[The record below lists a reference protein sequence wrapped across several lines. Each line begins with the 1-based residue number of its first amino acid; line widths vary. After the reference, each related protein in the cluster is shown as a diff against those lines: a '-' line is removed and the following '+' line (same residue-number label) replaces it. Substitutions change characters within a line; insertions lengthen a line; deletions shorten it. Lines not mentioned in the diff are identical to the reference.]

1 MNYRELTDSVA
12 QRISDPKAQTARVI
26 DMLIE
31 EIAEQLGYGEEIS
44 LPGLGK
50 FKLAHRPARDGRNP
64 QTGEKIKIAAQR
76 RVKFAAA
83 KALKERL
90 NPVRLTLTATIP
102 ARWFPRDVADDNDK
116 EMRS

>member
-12 QRISDPKAQTARVI
+12 QRIGDPKAQTARVI

-50 FKLAHRPARDGRNP
+50 FNSHTVPLATGATRRPARRSRSRHSAASNSP
-64 QTGEKIKIAAQR
+64 QPR
-76 RVKFAAA
+76 R
-83 KALKERL
+83 
-90 NPVRLTLTATIP
+90 
-102 ARWFPRDVADDNDK
+102 
-116 EMRS
+116 

>member
-1 MNYRELTDSVA
+1 M
-12 QRISDPKAQTARVI
+12 
-26 DMLIE
+26 
-31 EIAEQLGYGEEIS
+31 
-44 LPGLGK
+44 PGLGK

-76 RVKFAAA
+76 RVKFAGA

>member
-12 QRISDPKAQTARVI
+12 QRIGDPKAQTARVI

-50 FKLAHRPARDGRNP
+50 FKLAHRPARDGSNP

-83 KALKERL
+83 KALKMVGI
-90 NPVRLTLTATIP
+90 VRSSVMRPEAATPP
-102 ARWFPRDVADDNDK
+102 APMGR
-116 EMRS
+116 M